1 MDFLQNF
8 IQLDPI
14 NNTVKVLLLIFLLS
28 LILIVIGF
36 YLDFLKNK
44 QNEKK
49 LNILERA
56 IKDLIEEFRTIE
68 LSLSDQKKILNN
80 YKYTLERLD
89 QEISR
94 LADSSEGD
102 SNITNAIKMA
112 NQGKSVDEIS
122 QTTGMTKE
130 EIEPIIKY
138 HGRTWN
144 YILKTCLLHWIFWIW
159 FLKLTFS
166 FDVFFSILIDIN
178 GSSRSIIIRLS
189 LFSLI
194 CNL

>member
-8 IQLDPI
+8 IQLDPV

-28 LILIVIGF
+28 LIVIVIGF
-36 YLDFLKNK
+36 YLDFQKNK
-44 QNEKK
+44 QNERK

-56 IKDLIEEFRTIE
+56 IKDLIEEFRSIE

-138 HGRTWN
+138 HGRT
-144 YILKTCLLHWIFWIW
+144 
-159 FLKLTFS
+159 
-166 FDVFFSILIDIN
+166 
-178 GSSRSIIIRLS
+178 
-189 LFSLI
+189 
-194 CNL
+194 

>member
-56 IKDLIEEFRTIE
+56 IKDLIEEFRSIE

-138 HGRTWN
+138 HGRT
-144 YILKTCLLHWIFWIW
+144 
-159 FLKLTFS
+159 
-166 FDVFFSILIDIN
+166 
-178 GSSRSIIIRLS
+178 
-189 LFSLI
+189 
-194 CNL
+194 

>member
-122 QTTGMTKE
+122 QITGMTKE

-138 HGRTWN
+138 HGR
-144 YILKTCLLHWIFWIW
+144 
-159 FLKLTFS
+159 S
-166 FDVFFSILIDIN
+166 
-178 GSSRSIIIRLS
+178 
-189 LFSLI
+189 
-194 CNL
+194 

>member
-44 QNEKK
+44 KNEKK

-68 LSLSDQKKILNN
+68 LSLSDQKKILDN

-138 HGRTWN
+138 HGRT
-144 YILKTCLLHWIFWIW
+144 
-159 FLKLTFS
+159 
-166 FDVFFSILIDIN
+166 
-178 GSSRSIIIRLS
+178 
-189 LFSLI
+189 
-194 CNL
+194 

>member
-36 YLDFLKNK
+36 YLDFIKNK

-56 IKDLIEEFRTIE
+56 IKDLIEEFRTME

-138 HGRTWN
+138 HGRT
-144 YILKTCLLHWIFWIW
+144 
-159 FLKLTFS
+159 
-166 FDVFFSILIDIN
+166 
-178 GSSRSIIIRLS
+178 
-189 LFSLI
+189 
-194 CNL
+194 

>member
-14 NNTVKVLLLIFLLS
+14 NNVVKVLLFIFLLS
-28 LILIVIGF
+28 LILILVGF
-36 YLDFLKNK
+36 YFDFLKNK
-44 QNEKK
+44 QNAKK

-68 LSLSDQKKILNN
+68 LTLSEQKKVLNE

-112 NQGKSVDEIS
+112 NQGKSIDEIS
-122 QTTGMTKE
+122 QITGMTKE

-138 HGRTWN
+138 HGRT
-144 YILKTCLLHWIFWIW
+144 
-159 FLKLTFS
+159 
-166 FDVFFSILIDIN
+166 
-178 GSSRSIIIRLS
+178 
-189 LFSLI
+189 
-194 CNL
+194 

>member
-1 MDFLQNF
+1 MDFLKNF
-8 IQLDPI
+8 IQLDPV
-14 NNTVKVLLLIFLLS
+14 NNTVKALLIIFLLS
-28 LILIVIGF
+28 FILIVIGF

-56 IKDLIEEFRTIE
+56 IKDLIEEFRALE

-138 HGRTWN
+138 HGRT
-144 YILKTCLLHWIFWIW
+144 
-159 FLKLTFS
+159 
-166 FDVFFSILIDIN
+166 
-178 GSSRSIIIRLS
+178 
-189 LFSLI
+189 
-194 CNL
+194 

>member
-68 LSLSDQKKILNN
+68 LSLSDQKKILDN

-138 HGRTWN
+138 HGR
-144 YILKTCLLHWIFWIW
+144 
-159 FLKLTFS
+159 S
-166 FDVFFSILIDIN
+166 
-178 GSSRSIIIRLS
+178 
-189 LFSLI
+189 
-194 CNL
+194 

>member
-28 LILIVIGF
+28 LVLIVIGF

-44 QNEKK
+44 KNEKK

-138 HGRTWN
+138 HGRT
-144 YILKTCLLHWIFWIW
+144 
-159 FLKLTFS
+159 
-166 FDVFFSILIDIN
+166 
-178 GSSRSIIIRLS
+178 
-189 LFSLI
+189 
-194 CNL
+194 

>member
-36 YLDFLKNK
+36 YLDFIKNK

-138 HGRTWN
+138 HGRT
-144 YILKTCLLHWIFWIW
+144 
-159 FLKLTFS
+159 
-166 FDVFFSILIDIN
+166 
-178 GSSRSIIIRLS
+178 
-189 LFSLI
+189 
-194 CNL
+194 

>member
-28 LILIVIGF
+28 LILIVIVF

-56 IKDLIEEFRTIE
+56 IKDLIEEFRTLE
-68 LSLSDQKKILNN
+68 LSLSDQKKILNE

-94 LADSSEGD
+94 LADSSKGD
-102 SNITNAIKMA
+102 STITNAIKMA
-112 NQGKSVDEIS
+112 NEGKSVDEIS
-122 QTTGMTKE
+122 QITGMTKE

-138 HGRTWN
+138 HGR
-144 YILKTCLLHWIFWIW
+144 
-159 FLKLTFS
+159 S
-166 FDVFFSILIDIN
+166 
-178 GSSRSIIIRLS
+178 
-189 LFSLI
+189 
-194 CNL
+194 

>member
-28 LILIVIGF
+28 LILIVFGF

-138 HGRTWN
+138 HGRT
-144 YILKTCLLHWIFWIW
+144 
-159 FLKLTFS
+159 
-166 FDVFFSILIDIN
+166 
-178 GSSRSIIIRLS
+178 
-189 LFSLI
+189 
-194 CNL
+194 

>member
-8 IQLDPI
+8 IQLDPL
-14 NNTVKVLLLIFLLS
+14 NNVVKVLLFIFLLS
-28 LILIVIGF
+28 LILILVGF
-36 YLDFLKNK
+36 YFDFLKNK
-44 QNEKK
+44 QNAKK

-68 LSLSDQKKILNN
+68 LTLSEQKKVLNE

-112 NQGKSVDEIS
+112 NQGKSIDELS
-122 QTTGMTKE
+122 QTTGLTKE

-138 HGRTWN
+138 HGRT
-144 YILKTCLLHWIFWIW
+144 
-159 FLKLTFS
+159 
-166 FDVFFSILIDIN
+166 
-178 GSSRSIIIRLS
+178 
-189 LFSLI
+189 
-194 CNL
+194 

>member
-1 MDFLQNF
+1 MDFIQNF
-8 IQLDPI
+8 IQLDPL
-14 NNTVKVLLLIFLLS
+14 NNTVKVLLIIFLLS

-44 QNEKK
+44 KNKKK

-112 NQGKSVDEIS
+112 NQGKSIDEIS

-138 HGRTWN
+138 HGR
-144 YILKTCLLHWIFWIW
+144 
-159 FLKLTFS
+159 S
-166 FDVFFSILIDIN
+166 
-178 GSSRSIIIRLS
+178 
-189 LFSLI
+189 
-194 CNL
+194 

>member
-1 MDFLQNF
+1 M
-8 IQLDPI
+8 
-14 NNTVKVLLLIFLLS
+14 K
-28 LILIVIGF
+28 
-36 YLDFLKNK
+36 
-44 QNEKK
+44 KK

-138 HGRTWN
+138 HGRT
-144 YILKTCLLHWIFWIW
+144 
-159 FLKLTFS
+159 
-166 FDVFFSILIDIN
+166 
-178 GSSRSIIIRLS
+178 
-189 LFSLI
+189 
-194 CNL
+194 

>member
-14 NNTVKVLLLIFLLS
+14 NNTVKVLLLIYLLS

-138 HGRTWN
+138 HGRT
-144 YILKTCLLHWIFWIW
+144 
-159 FLKLTFS
+159 
-166 FDVFFSILIDIN
+166 
-178 GSSRSIIIRLS
+178 
-189 LFSLI
+189 
-194 CNL
+194 

>member
-28 LILIVIGF
+28 LVLIVIGF

-138 HGRTWN
+138 PGRT
-144 YILKTCLLHWIFWIW
+144 
-159 FLKLTFS
+159 
-166 FDVFFSILIDIN
+166 
-178 GSSRSIIIRLS
+178 
-189 LFSLI
+189 
-194 CNL
+194 

>member
-56 IKDLIEEFRTIE
+56 IKDLIEEFRTLE

-138 HGRTWN
+138 HGRT
-144 YILKTCLLHWIFWIW
+144 
-159 FLKLTFS
+159 
-166 FDVFFSILIDIN
+166 
-178 GSSRSIIIRLS
+178 
-189 LFSLI
+189 
-194 CNL
+194 

>member
-1 MDFLQNF
+1 MDFIQNF
-8 IQLDPI
+8 IQLDPL
-14 NNTVKVLLLIFLLS
+14 NNTVKVLLIIFLLS

-44 QNEKK
+44 KNEKK

-112 NQGKSVDEIS
+112 NQGKSIDEIS

-138 HGRTWN
+138 HGRT
-144 YILKTCLLHWIFWIW
+144 
-159 FLKLTFS
+159 
-166 FDVFFSILIDIN
+166 
-178 GSSRSIIIRLS
+178 
-189 LFSLI
+189 
-194 CNL
+194 

>member
-112 NQGKSVDEIS
+112 NQGKSIDEIS

-138 HGRTWN
+138 HGR
-144 YILKTCLLHWIFWIW
+144 
-159 FLKLTFS
+159 S
-166 FDVFFSILIDIN
+166 
-178 GSSRSIIIRLS
+178 
-189 LFSLI
+189 
-194 CNL
+194 